1 LKKQTFLD
9 EINFFFV
16 FFVNSGSFR
25 RKKEEKNE
33 NENENDGHK
42 FLTVFY
48 GKKWSLTCTLKN
60 NMVGFF
66 PILLRYQT

>member
-1 LKKQTFLD
+1 MKY
-9 EINFFFV
+9 IFFFV

-25 RKKEEKNE
+25 RKKEEKNENE